1 MPSTRSHLE
10 DFNFPSSTVWSP
22 VYPSKYFSC
31 KVLTNH
37 LLLVYAITAIHVCPP
52 RFVKYSWLH
61 QQGFELHGTI
71 HTQFFF
77 SIVNPAVLH
86 TVGWILDAEALLR
99 RKLEYEGQ
107 PQVILE
113 FQGIGPRILALFTD
127 QLYSRFFIHHN
138 ELDTR
143 NHILCRAVCLAQV
156 LRVFIYLIIIC

>member
-86 TVGWILDAEALLR
+86 TVESWMQKPCYGGNLNMRANH
-99 RKLEYEGQ
+99 K
-107 PQVILE
+107 
-113 FQGIGPRILALFTD
+113 
-127 QLYSRFFIHHN
+127 LYSNFRGSDPESWHCSQTNCIHVSLSTIMSLTPGIISYA
-138 ELDTR
+138 ELY
-143 NHILCRAVCLAQV
+143 A
-156 LRVFIYLIIIC
+156 